1 MVSMVKRGFVAAGL
15 ALWGLS
21 AWSEAQAPAP
31 VPATAETVTQAEATP
46 VIKRL
51 NQVLLEAMR
60 RGKALG
66 YQGRYHLLAPVL
78 REIYDFRTISRY
90 VLGSHWKQ
98 LSETQRQ
105 QMIDRMS
112 RYGIAAYAAQFDEYN
127 GETFRIVEEK
137 PFRERFRLVKAVLEV
152 PDGDDVEFTYVL
164 RRTKDGWKII
174 DVRYD
179 GVSDLALK
187 RSQFAKILQE
197 EGFEALLAKLDEKI
211 ADYAKEKKAQ
221 G

>member
-1 MVSMVKRGFVAAGL
+1 MAAGL

-21 AWSEAQAPAP
+21 AWGENQAPAP
-31 VPATAETVTQAEATP
+31 PPAAAEAATQAQVEATS
-46 VIKRL
+46 VIERL
-51 NQVLLEAMR
+51 NRALLEAMR

-66 YQGRYHLLAPVL
+66 YQGRYQLLAPVL
-78 REIYDFRTISRY
+78 QEIYDFRTISRY

-98 LSETQRQ
+98 LNEAQRQ
-105 QMIDRMS
+105 QMIDRMT

-137 PFRERFRLVKAVLEV
+137 PFRKRFRLVKAVLEV

-197 EGFEALLAKLDEKI
+197 EGFEALLARLDEKI
-211 ADYAKEKKAQ
+211 ADYAEEKEAQ